1 MGACSDIWD
10 LWRNYW
16 PVLAGNALEWYE
28 FAVYD
33 AWDIVIIVGRGIL
46 DKEKQNILQDSDSAD
61 LRQFLHPV
69 TILIYFTKDSAKM
82 VQHCHKLH
90 PWR

>member
-28 FAVYD
+28 FAVYG
-33 AWDIVIIVGRGIL
+33 AWDIVIIVGRSLRYSWLKENRTSYKTVIL
-46 DKEKQNILQDSDSAD
+46 
-61 LRQFLHPV
+61 
-69 TILIYFTKDSAKM
+69 LI
-82 VQHCHKLH
+82 
-90 PWR
+90 